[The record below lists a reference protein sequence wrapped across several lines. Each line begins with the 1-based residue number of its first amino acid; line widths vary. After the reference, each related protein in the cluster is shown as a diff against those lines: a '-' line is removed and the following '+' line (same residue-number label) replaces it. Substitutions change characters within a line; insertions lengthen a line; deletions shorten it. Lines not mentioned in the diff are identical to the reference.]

1 MREKILSLICAV
13 VLCVTLAAGLVPFR
27 PPRNAVTWLGNQD
40 GVRFGHYGTIF
51 SPGTF
56 QMPGAPEKASSS
68 LEIWLKPGR
77 LAGSS
82 TLLAF
87 STPENPMQFSLQ
99 QYFSNLVLRR
109 EIQSDPRR
117 TGVIGIEGVFRKIQP
132 VFITITSGPRQ
143 TTMYMDGVLAG
154 KFPQFSLGNDF
165 TGQLVLGNSPVIGQ
179 VWFGDFR
186 GIAIYPQELMP
197 LQVLSHY
204 QTWTTQGRPEL
215 SADEP
220 VSALYLFNERA
231 GSVVRDAVP
240 TGIDLYIPS
249 RYSLLHQTFLEPFW
263 KEYNPSRR
271 YAKDILV
278 NIGGL
283 LPLGFVFCAFWS
295 LVRPIKRAALATVA
309 LGFAV
314 SLTIEILQSRLPTR
328 DSGTTDLVTN
338 TFGTFLGVVLYR
350 SKIAAALLAKIY

>member
-1 MREKILSLICAV
+1 MICWA

-27 PPRNAVTWLGNQD
+27 PPRNVVTWLGNQD

-77 LAGSS
+77 LTGSS

-87 STPENPMQFSLQ
+87 STPENPSQFSLQ
-99 QYFSNLVLRR
+99 RYFSDLVLIRG
-109 EIQSDPRR
+109 EESDLHATPW
-117 TGVIGIEGVFRKIQP
+117 VGIHNVFRRIEP
-132 VFITITSGPRQ
+132 VFLTVTSSPHQ
-143 TTMYMDGVLAG
+143 TAIYVNGVLAG
-154 KFPQFSLGNDF
+154 TFPQVRLGHDF
-165 TGQLVLGNSPVIGQ
+165 TGQLVLGTSPVMGQ
-179 VWFGDFR
+179 VWSGDFR
-186 GIAIYPQELMP
+186 GLAIYPRELTP

-204 QTWTTQGRPEL
+204 QTWTAQGRPEL
-215 SADEP
+215 SPDEP

-231 GSVVRDAVP
+231 GSVVHDAVP
-240 TGIDLYIPS
+240 TRIDLYIPS
-249 RYSLLHQTFLEPFW
+249 RYSLLHQAFLEPFW
-263 KEYNPSRR
+263 KEYKPSRR
-271 YAKDILV
+271 YVKDIFI
-278 NIGGL
+278 NIAGL
-283 LPLGFVFCAFWS
+283 IPLGFVFCGFWS
-295 LVRPIKRAALATVA
+295 RVHPIKRAALATVA

-314 SLTIEILQSRLPTR
+314 SLTIEVLQSQLPTR
-328 DSGTTDLVTN
+328 DSGTTDLITN